1 VTFAVAADAY
11 DRHIGRYGPDL
22 ARGLVAAAGV
32 RQGQRA
38 LDVGSGPG
46 ALTRV
51 LAERLGPD
59 NVSAVDP
66 SEPFVEAVRERL
78 PGVEIRLGSA
88 EALPFADDEFD
99 AALSQLVVN
108 FMADPEA
115 GVGEMRRVV
124 RPGGAVAASVWDYP
138 GEMTL
143 LRAFWEAA
151 AALEPERVE
160 GRDERAVMPF
170 DEEGELVDLWRRVGL
185 SDVEGGEIVA
195 YGEYESFE
203 DLWAPLEAGVGPAG
217 AYVTSLA
224 PDGRAALADE
234 LRRRLG
240 APEGSF
246 RLGGRAWYAVG
257 RT

>member
-32 RQGQRA
+32 RRGQRA

-46 ALTRV
+46 ALTQV
-51 LAERLGPD
+51 LADRLGPD

-78 PGVEIRLGSA
+78 PGVDVRVGSA
-88 EALPFADDEFD
+88 ETLPFTDDAFD
-99 AALSQLVVN
+99 AALAQLVVN
-108 FMADPEA
+108 FMADPET

-124 RPGGAVAASVWDYP
+124 RPGGAVAACVWDYP
-138 GEMTL
+138 DEMTL

-151 AALEPERVE
+151 AALDPELVE
-160 GRDERAVMPF
+160 GRDERTVMPF
-170 DEEGELVDLWRRVGL
+170 DEEGELVDLWERVGL

-203 DLWAPLEAGVGPAG
+203 DLWAPLEAGVAPSG

-224 PDGRAALADE
+224 PDARATLRDE

-257 RT
+257 RA

>member
-1 VTFAVAADAY
+1 
-11 DRHIGRYGPDL
+11 
-22 ARGLVAAAGV
+22 
-32 RQGQRA
+32 
-38 LDVGSGPG
+38 VGSGPG

-78 PGVEIRLGSA
+78 PGVDIRLGSA
-88 EALPFADDEFD
+88 EELPFADDEFD

-108 FMADPEA
+108 FMADPET
-115 GVGEMRRVV
+115 GVDEMRRVV

>member
-1 VTFAVAADAY
+1 MSFAVAADAY

-22 ARGLVAAAGV
+22 ARGLVSAAGV
-32 RQGQRA
+32 GRGRRA

-51 LAERLGPD
+51 LVERLGPD

-66 SEPFVEAVRERL
+66 SEPFVQAVHERL
-78 PGVEIRLGSA
+78 PGVDARVGSA

-99 AALSQLVVN
+99 AALAQLVVN
-108 FMADPEA
+108 FMAEPET

-124 RPGGAVAASVWDYP
+124 RPGGAVAACVWDYP

-151 AALEPERVE
+151 AGLEPDRVE
-160 GRDERAVMPF
+160 ALDERKTMPF
-170 DEEGELVDLWRRVGL
+170 DEEGELVDLWRRAGL
-185 SDVEGGEIVA
+185 RDVEGGEIVA
-195 YGEYESFE
+195 FAEYESFE
-203 DLWAPLEAGVGPAG
+203 DLWAPLESGVAPSG
-217 AYVTSLA
+217 AYVVSLA
-224 PDGRAALADE
+224 ADGRAALREE

-240 APEGSF
+240 SPEGSF
-246 RLGGRAWYAVG
+246 TLGARAWYAVG
-257 RT
+257 RA